1 MLLYI
6 KGKENGKL
14 LVDSVLNGPFIYG
27 TVTVPGTQTIPTT
40 VRERTYDELTDAG
53 KLHESCDIKA
63 TNIVLQGL
71 PQDIYNLE
79 RESKLYNEFD
89 MFTSVHGETIHSYYL
104 RFAQL
109 INNMHSIRMTMRPIQ
124 VNTKFIN
131 HLQPEWSKFVTD
143 VKLAKDLNH
152 TNFDQLYA
160 YLRQHEAHAD
170 EVRIMKE
177 RFPNPLALVANTYN
191 SSPSYSNQTQY
202 HQQISPFA
210 SEQQVL
216 PIAPQQLYDVPM
228 IQQHSSQ
235 TPVANHYSV
244 VHRLVVS
251 SFLSSDDPIA
261 NLNKAIALTIPTFT
275 SRYPPTNNKLEP
287 LSKTKG
293 IMQSNTRWK
302 SSSADSSGETKSGR
316 NNEGSAL
323 LLRMMPHLLPFTGY
337 IADSNP
343 EEDKEDP
350 EEDPADH
357 PADG

>member
-27 TVTVPGTQTIPTT
+27 TITVPKSQTTPTT

-53 KLHESCDIKA
+53 KLHDSCDIKA

-104 RFAQL
+104 R
-109 INNMHSIRMTMRPIQ
+109 
-124 VNTKFIN
+124 
-131 HLQPEWSKFVTD
+131 
-143 VKLAKDLNH
+143 
-152 TNFDQLYA
+152 
-160 YLRQHEAHAD
+160 QHEAHAD

-202 HQQISPFA
+202 YQQISPFA

-216 PIAPQQLYDVPM
+216 PIASQQLYNVPM

-235 TPVANHYSV
+235 VIKL
-244 VHRLVVS
+244 LV
-251 SFLSSDDPIA
+251 SDVKEMARI
-261 NLNKAIALTIPTFT
+261 IPTK
-275 SRYPPTNNKLEP
+275 PTLEP
-287 LSKTKG
+287 RQTQG
-293 IMQSNTRWK
+293 I
-302 SSSADSSGETKSGR
+302 E
-316 NNEGSAL
+316 
-323 LLRMMPHLLPFTGY
+323 
-337 IADSNP
+337 
-343 EEDKEDP
+343 
-350 EEDPADH
+350 ADH
-357 PADG
+357 PDGEGVQVQTVSWWRPKRRRSMRHEILRESNGILKLPSDVLWNQGLFLP

>member
-1 MLLYI
+1 
-6 KGKENGKL
+6 
-14 LVDSVLNGPFIYG
+14 
-27 TVTVPGTQTIPTT
+27 
-40 VRERTYDELTDAG
+40 
-53 KLHESCDIKA
+53 
-63 TNIVLQGL
+63 
-71 PQDIYNLE
+71 
-79 RESKLYNEFD
+79 
-89 MFTSVHGETIHSYYL
+89 
-104 RFAQL
+104 
-109 INNMHSIRMTMRPIQ
+109 MHSIIMTMRPIQ

-244 VHRLVVS
+244 VHRQSYQAPDVYQPSQASFPLLDSGLVVS
-251 SFLSSDDPIA
+251 SFLPSDDPISS
-261 NLNKAIALTIPTFT
+261 LNKAIAFIITTFT
-275 SRYPPTNNKLEP
+275 SRYPPTNN
-287 LSKTKG
+287 
-293 IMQSNTRWK
+293 Q
-302 SSSADSSGETKSGR
+302 
-316 NNEGSAL
+316 
-323 LLRMMPHLLPFTGY
+323 LRTS
-337 IADSNP
+337 SNP
-343 EEDKEDP
+343 RNQATIQDGRVQVQTVQGRQNQGYAGSGSRSNATATGKKKCGYWEWYDP
-350 EEDPADH
+350 EIDH
-357 PADG
+357 DWYMMHLYEMYIILNHNHRNLLHNEVNRQARIEELESKLFKNGAQLRRCEAS